1 MPKDVRKLLEQLAA
15 VGESNGLPVQD
26 WRGYNALPKGEPRHR
41 VKVAI
46 RERAQIALGP
56 ARQRREAEE
65 AQRRFEQEQ
74 ARREA
79 ERQRYQP
86 TVSRWSGWGW

>member
-15 VGESNGLPVQD
+15 IGESDGLPVQD

-46 RERAQIALGP
+46 RERAQSALGP
-56 ARQRREAEE
+56 ARKRREAEE
-65 AQRRFEQEQ
+65 TQRRLEQKQ
-74 ARREA
+74 AH
-79 ERQRYQP
+79 RQRYQP
-86 TVSRWSGWGW
+86 TTSRWSSWGW